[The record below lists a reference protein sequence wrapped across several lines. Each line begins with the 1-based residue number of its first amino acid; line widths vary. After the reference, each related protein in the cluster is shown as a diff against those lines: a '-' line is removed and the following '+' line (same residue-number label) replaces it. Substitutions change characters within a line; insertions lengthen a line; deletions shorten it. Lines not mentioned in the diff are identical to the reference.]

1 MKLPRRRFLRV
12 VVQTAAGVAAL
23 PALPRLAQADDYPT
37 RPVRLVVGFA
47 AGGAP
52 DIIARLIGQSLSERL
67 GQPFVIEN
75 RPGAGTNIATE
86 TVVRATPDGYTV
98 LLVGTP
104 NMINASLYTNL
115 KFDFVRDIAPVGSF
129 GENPFVMVVNPA
141 FPAKSVAEF
150 IAYAKA
156 NPGKINMTS
165 TGTGN
170 LTHFSGELFKMLTG
184 VDMVHV
190 PAHGEVEAQ
199 TDLMTGR
206 VQVMF
211 DPIVS
216 SIGYIRDGRLRALAV
231 TTASRLAAL
240 PGVPTVAEN
249 VPGYDVAGWLGI
261 GVPKDTPAE
270 IIDKLNR
277 GIGAALAD
285 PAIEGRLG
293 DLGFLPAAMTPSAF
307 RKFVVDET
315 AKWAKV
321 IEFAHVKAD

>member
-1 MKLPRRRFLRV
+1 MYLPRRDFLKL
-12 VVQTAAGVAAL
+12 AAGVAIL
-23 PALPRLAQADDYPT
+23 PAPSRLALAEDYPDH
-37 RPVRLVVGFA
+37 PVRFVVGFI

-52 DIIARLIGQSLSERL
+52 DIIARLVGQSLSQQF
-67 GQPFVIEN
+67 GQPFVIDN

-86 TVVRATPDGYTV
+86 LVTRAAPDGYTV
-98 LLVGTP
+98 LLIGTP

-115 KFDFVRDIAPVGSF
+115 KFDFVRDIAPAGSF
-129 GENPFVMVVNPA
+129 GENPFIMVVNPQ
-141 FPAKSVAEF
+141 FPAKTVAEF

-216 SIGYIRDGRLRALAV
+216 SLGYIKAGKLRALGV
-231 TTASRLAAL
+231 TTAKRLDAL
-240 PGVPTVAEN
+240 SDVPTVAET
-249 VPGYDVAGWLGI
+249 VPGYDVAGWLGV
-261 GVPKDTPAE
+261 GVPKDTPPDIVA
-270 IIDKLNR
+270 KLNT

-285 PAIEGRLG
+285 PSVKTRLA
-293 DLGFLPAAMTPSAF
+293 DLGFLPQAMSPSAF
-307 RKFVVDET
+307 GKFVADET
-315 AKWAKV
+315 DKWAKV
-321 IEFAHVKAD
+321 VKFAHMKAG

>member
-1 MKLPRRRFLRV
+1 MSVPRRNFLKL
-12 VVQTAAGVAAL
+12 AASAAIL
-23 PALPRLAQADDYPT
+23 PAAPHLASAEGYPDH
-37 RPVRLVVGFA
+37 PVRFVVGFT

-52 DIIARLIGQSLSERL
+52 DIIARLVGQSLSQQL
-67 GQPFVIEN
+67 GEPFVIDN

-86 TVVRATPDGYTV
+86 LVTRAGPDGYTV
-98 LLVGTP
+98 LLIGTP

-129 GENPFVMVVNPA
+129 GENPFIMVVTPQ
-141 FPAKSVAEF
+141 FPAKTVAEF

-216 SIGYIRDGRLRALAV
+216 SIGYIKAGKLRALGV
-231 TTASRLAAL
+231 TTPKRLDSL
-240 PGVPTVAEN
+240 PDIPAVAET
-249 VPGYDVAGWLGI
+249 VPAYAVAGWLGV
-261 GVPKDTPAE
+261 GVPKDTPPDIVA
-270 IIDKLNR
+270 KLNTA
-277 GIGAALAD
+277 IGAALAD
-285 PAIEGRLG
+285 PGVKTRLA
-293 DLGFLPAAMTPSAF
+293 DLGFLPQAMSPSAF
-307 RKFVVDET
+307 RGFVAGET
-315 AKWAKV
+315 DKWAKV
-321 IEFAHVKAD
+321 VKFAHMTAG

>member
-1 MKLPRRRFLRV
+1 MSVPRRNFLKL
-12 VVQTAAGVAAL
+12 AAGATIL
-23 PALPRLAQADDYPT
+23 PAASRLASAEDYPNH
-37 RPVRLVVGFA
+37 PVRFVVGFT

-52 DIIARLIGQSLSERL
+52 DIIARLVGQSLSQRF
-67 GQPFVIEN
+67 GQPFIIDN

-86 TVVRATPDGYTV
+86 LVTRAAPDGYTV
-98 LLVGTP
+98 LLIGTP
-104 NMINASLYTNL
+104 NMINASLYTTL
-115 KFDFVRDIAPVGSF
+115 KFDFVRDITPVGSF
-129 GENPFVMVVNPA
+129 GENPFVMVVNPE
-141 FPAKSVAEF
+141 FPAKTVAEF

-190 PAHGEVEAQ
+190 PAHGEVEAE

-216 SIGYIRDGRLRALAV
+216 SIGYIKAGKLRALGV
-231 TTASRLAAL
+231 TTAERLDSL
-240 PGVPTVAEN
+240 PDIPAVAEA
-249 VPGYDVAGWLGI
+249 VPGYDVAGWLGV
-261 GVPKDTPAE
+261 GVPKDTPPDIVA
-270 IIDKLNR
+270 KLNA

-285 PAIEGRLG
+285 PGVKTRLA
-293 DLGFLPAAMTPSAF
+293 DLGFLPQAMSPSAF
-307 RKFVVDET
+307 RSFVADET
-315 AKWAKV
+315 DKWSKV
-321 IEFAHVKAD
+321 VKFAHMKAG

>member
-1 MKLPRRRFLRV
+1 MTLPRRRFLRF
-12 VVQTAAGVAAL
+12 AASAVAVPAMPRFAL
-23 PALPRLAQADDYPT
+23 ADGYPA
-37 RPVRLVVGFA
+37 RPVRFVVGFT

-52 DIIARLIGQSLSERL
+52 DIIARLVGQFLSEHF

-86 TVVRATPDGYTV
+86 TVTRATPDGYTV
-98 LLVGTP
+98 LLIGTP
-104 NMINASLYTNL
+104 NMINASLYTDL
-115 KFDFVRDIAPVGSF
+115 KFDFVRDVAPVGSF
-129 GENPFVMVVNPA
+129 GENPFIMVVNPQ
-141 FPAKSVAEF
+141 FPAKTVAEF

-156 NPGKINMTS
+156 NPDKINMTS

-170 LTHFSGELFKMLTG
+170 LTHFSGELFKMLAG

-190 PAHGEVEAQ
+190 PAHGEVEAE

-216 SIGYIRDGRLRALAV
+216 SIGYIKAGKLRALAV
-231 TTASRLAAL
+231 TTGKRLESL
-240 PGVPTVAEN
+240 PDVPAVAET
-249 VPGYDVAGWLGI
+249 VSGYEVAGWLGV
-261 GVPKDTPAE
+261 GVPKDTPTD
-270 IIDKLNR
+270 IVGKLNA

-285 PAIEGRLG
+285 PAIKARLAN
-293 DLGFLPAAMTPSAF
+293 LGFLPQAMSPSAF

-315 AKWAKV
+315 DKWAKV
-321 IEFAHVKAD
+321 VKFAHMKAG